1 MSVDSFLMF
10 VTAVGVGLMTVAFV
24 AYPYP
29 TRHHIEVALAL
40 DALFAFVIWRR
51 RGSPLPTRVE
61 RQMRTSWVA
70 WVVVIFVL
78 AIPTPLFLFVGY
90 ATYGWIGG
98 VAAGLF
104 GLILFGRPLA
114 QRRRRLRRLVPLTV
128 VSDEAERKTV
138 ADLLRPQGIRCVF
151 MPDEPLQLLTDR
163 DDLATAR
170 ATLAR
175 E

>member
-1 MSVDSFLMF
+1 LLMF
-10 VTAVGVGLMTVAFV
+10 LTVVAVGFLTVAIV
-24 AYPYP
+24 AYPT
-29 TRHHIEVALAL
+29 TRDIEVAVAL
-40 DALFAFVIWRR
+40 YALFALVIWRR
-51 RGSPLPTRVE
+51 RGSPVPTRIR

-70 WVVVIFVL
+70 WVVVLVVL
-78 AIPTPLFLFVGY
+78 AIPTPLVVFVGY

-104 GLILFGRPLA
+104 GFALFGRPLV

-128 VSDEAERKTV
+128 VSDEAERKAV
-138 ADLLRPQGIRCVF
+138 ADLLRAQGIRCVLL
-151 MPDEPLQLLTDR
+151 PDEPLRLLTDR
-163 DDLATAR
+163 DDLVTAR